1 VIPRRRC
8 VPGTARGARAT
19 AIGGLI
25 LVLLSTIA
33 CDRWRERFRLD
44 NTHAHEPAPARTPLP
59 DSGFRVRW
67 EAHTVPPEMARGS
80 SADARIAFTNVG
92 EVVWPDRLAGD
103 PGTHSGGYAVR
114 LAYDWTAASA
124 EATKTPRR
132 RADLPHPVHPGET
145 MTLLVPLD
153 APDQPGEYR
162 LTFELVQEL
171 VAWFSAKG
179 AATLV
184 IPMTVK

>member
-8 VPGTARGARAT
+8 VARTARGARAT

-44 NTHAHEPAPARTPLP
+44 NTRENGPAAARTPLP
-59 DSGFRVRW
+59 DSGFRVSW
-67 EAHTVPPEMARGS
+67 GSHTVPPEMTHGS

-92 EVVWPDRLAGD
+92 EVVWPDVLAGD
-103 PGTHSGGYAVR
+103 PATHSGGYAVR

-124 EATKTPRR
+124 ETTNKLRR

-162 LTFELVQEL
+162 ITFELVQEL
-171 VAWFSAKG
+171 VAWFSARG

-184 IPMTVK
+184 VPMTVK

>member
-1 VIPRRRC
+1 VIPRRRG
-8 VPGTARGARAT
+8 VPRTARGARAT

-59 DSGFRVRW
+59 DSGFLVRW
-67 EAHTVPPEMARGS
+67 GSHTVPLEMARGS

-92 EVVWPDRLAGD
+92 GQSGPTGSRAI
-103 PGTHSGGYAVR
+103 PATRSGGYAVR

-124 EATKTPRR
+124 ETANTPRR
-132 RADLPHPVHPGET
+132 RADLPHPMHPGET

-162 LTFELVQEL
+162 ITFELVQEL

-184 IPMTVK
+184 VP